1 MRLFFIVNPISGGVD
16 KEPFLK
22 EAKALCE
29 NYGLEI
35 QVFKT
40 TGKDDKKNALD
51 QIEAFQ
57 PDKIVSVG
65 GDGTTLFTAT
75 TLLDTN
81 YPMGII
87 PLGSA
92 NGMATELFVDPVP
105 INALK
110 DIIMTDIVGDLDLL
124 LINGKHYTMHLG
136 DVGINAQIVESYE
149 NDAKRGMITYAKYF
163 LSELQKLKKFSVKV
177 ETEEE
182 SYQDMVLMTAICNAR
197 KYGTGVPLNKTGNP
211 MDGKFEIV
219 LLEKLD
225 LPGLIRTGLAAL
237 NDKFLDR
244 QKSKVIT
251 TKKARIE
258 FDEPRMLQLDGEVI
272 EPLQVIDI
280 ELLAGAAR
288 LLTTAKNTHMHEGQ
302 G

>member
-1 MRLFFIVNPISGGVD
+1 MKLFFVVNPISGGVD

-22 EAKALCE
+22 SARVLCDT
-29 NYGLEI
+29 YGLEYQI
-35 QVFKT
+35 FKT
-40 TGKDDKKNALD
+40 TGKDDKKNALE

-75 TLLDTN
+75 MLLDTD
-81 YPMGII
+81 YAMGII

-149 NDAKRGMITYAKYF
+149 NDPKRGMSTYAKYF
-163 LSELQKLKKFSVKV
+163 ISELQKLKPFPVKV

-182 SYQDMVLMTAICNAR
+182 SYSGKVLMTALCNAR
-197 KYGTGVPLNKTGNP
+197 KYGTGVPLNTTGNP

-219 LLEKLD
+219 LLEKVD
-225 LPGLIRTGLAAL
+225 LQSLIRAGLAAL
-237 NDKFLDR
+237 NDKYLDS
-244 QKSKVIT
+244 QDSKVIT
-251 TKKARIE
+251 TTKAHIE
-258 FDEPRMLQLDGEVI
+258 FDKPRLLQLDGEVI
-272 EPLQVIDI
+272 ESMQSIDI
-280 ELLAGAAR
+280 ELLKGAVR
-288 LLTTAKNTHMHEGQ
+288 LLTTRKNKHLA
-302 G
+302 

>member
-1 MRLFFIVNPISGGVD
+1 MKLFFIVNPISGGVD

-22 EAKALCE
+22 EAQQLCE
-29 NYGLEI
+29 LYGIEYQI
-35 QVFKT
+35 FQT
-40 TGKDDKKNALD
+40 TGKNDKENAFNR
-51 QIEAFQ
+51 IESFK

-75 TLLDTN
+75 TLLDTK

-149 NDAKRGMITYAKYF
+149 NDPSRGMITYAKYF
-163 LSELQKLKKFSVKV
+163 LAELKKLKPFSVKV
-177 ETEEE
+177 ETVEEKYKDE
-182 SYQDMVLMTAICNAR
+182 VLMTAICNAR
-197 KYGTGVPLNKTGNP
+197 KYGTGVPLNASGNP

-225 LPGLIRTGLAAL
+225 LPSLIMAGMASL
-237 NDKFLDR
+237 NDKYLDS

-251 TKKARIE
+251 TTKARIE
-258 FDEPRMLQLDGEVI
+258 FDKPRLLQLDGEVI

-280 ELLAGAAR
+280 ELLPGATR
-288 LLTTAKNTHMHEGQ
+288 LLTTRKNKHLNYED
-302 G
+302 